1 MGLDMFLNKVTGEE
15 LGYWRKANAVHGYIV
30 KHFADNV
37 DNCEPVRLS
46 RENLAQLRKDC
57 LIVIADKHRIETAN
71 TILPPTSGFFFGS
84 TEIDDYYYDDL
95 METVKIIDSALDS
108 KTRVFIYRASW

>member
-1 MGLDMFLNKVTGEE
+1 MGLDMFLFNSNKKEI
-15 LGYWRKANAVHGYIV
+15 GYWRKANAVHGYIV

-57 LIVIADKHRIETAN
+57 LIVIADKHRVETAK

-84 TEIDDYYYDDL
+84 TEIDEYYYEDL
-95 METVKIIDSALDS
+95 IQTVDLLDKVLDS
-108 KTRVFIYRASW
+108 KMRVFYYQASW